1 MGGVSSDTLFW
12 IGIIVLVA
20 IVVGGGAIVM
30 WARRSAKA
38 PASGPEP
45 GFTLDD
51 MRRLLE
57 RGEITQREFDTA
69 RDALIHR
76 TRENA
81 RKERERLGDQV
92 RRGGRPVEGAL
103 ERNRRHRVE
112 RTPKLFEPES

>member
-1 MGGVSSDTLFW
+1 MGGGSSDTLFW
-12 IGIIVLVA
+12 IGIVVLVL
-20 IVVGGGAIVM
+20 IVVGGGAVVM
-30 WARRSAKA
+30 WLRRSAKG
-38 PASGPEP
+38 PAQGPEP

-81 RKERERLGDQV
+81 RKERERLGGTDW
-92 RRGGRPVEGAL
+92 GGGQG
-103 ERNRRHRVE
+103 
-112 RTPKLFEPES
+112 TPSR

>member
-1 MGGVSSDTLFW
+1 VGGVSSDTLFW

-20 IVVGGGAIVM
+20 IVVGGGAIVI

-81 RKERERLGDQV
+81 RKERERLGGTDWGGGNGQDA
-92 RRGGRPVEGAL
+92 RR
-103 ERNRRHRVE
+103 
-112 RTPKLFEPES
+112 

>member
-12 IGIIVLVA
+12 IGIVVLVA

-38 PASGPEP
+38 PSSGPEP

-81 RKERERLGDQV
+81 RKERERLGGTDWGGGKGQDA
-92 RRGGRPVEGAL
+92 RR
-103 ERNRRHRVE
+103 
-112 RTPKLFEPES
+112 